1 MSHAVGQPRPALS
14 VVSGRAYSKKEDA
27 ELVLLCQRK
36 DQAALEELVRR
47 HQRTVF
53 SLLYNLAPDWSDIAD
68 LAQEVFIRVWKGI
81 DRLQNPRSF
90 RSWLGQIVTN
100 LFYDE
105 LRKAHRHTRFISLD
119 QSTDVDDE
127 NDVTRDIPDHGP
139 GPDEVVHRQ
148 EMAEAVRTAMAGL
161 PPQFR
166 STIVLREIEGLTYE
180 EIANITGADMGTVK
194 SRMARARLK
203 VQKQL
208 KLHLGAD
215 CCPRPKSA

>member
-1 MSHAVGQPRPALS
+1 MSHALGQARPALS
-14 VVSGRAYSKKEDA
+14 VVASRAYVNKDDA

-36 DQAALEELVRR
+36 EEGALEELVRR

-53 SLLYNLAPDWSDIAD
+53 SLLYNLAPDWTDTAD

-81 DRLQNPRSF
+81 DRLHNPRSF

-105 LRKAHRHTRFISLD
+105 LRKAHRHTRFVSLD
-119 QSTDVDDE
+119 QSDNDE
-127 NDVTRDIPDHGP
+127 EQDNVTRDIPDNGP
-139 GPDEVVHRQ
+139 GPDELIHRR
-148 EMAEAVRTAMAGL
+148 EMAEAVRDAMAGL

-194 SRMARARLK
+194 SRMARARVK
-203 VQKQL
+203 VQRQL
-208 KLHLGAD
+208 KLYLGAD
-215 CCPRPKSA
+215 SCPRPKSA